1 MKFSDSAD
9 EDSLRQLP
17 SDPQSSLSS
26 SNMNEEDSSEAHN
39 VTMMTNDMDGP
50 PLNLIDEGSIK
61 LGTDQGVQ
69 FQFVITKYSK
79 SLDGD
84 SLERLK
90 SAGYTDDEMSLYQ
103 ATRQDNNESGVI
115 KKTGNHTYEVTYDKG
130 ITSIQLRS
138 YGNLTPHNLFR
149 WSNGWRSY
157 SL

>member
-1 MKFSDSAD
+1 MKVSDSAD
-9 EDSLRQLP
+9 KDSLRQQP

-26 SNMNEEDSSEAHN
+26 SNTNEEDSSEAHN

-69 FQFVITKYSK
+69 FQFVINKYSK

-84 SLERLK
+84 SLMPLK

-103 ATRQDNNESGVI
+103 ATRQDNI
-115 KKTGNHTYEVTYDKG
+115 
-130 ITSIQLRS
+130 
-138 YGNLTPHNLFR
+138 
-149 WSNGWRSY
+149 
-157 SL
+157 